1 MESRSDSMDALNL
14 ANGFGT
20 TGRASSTVATV
31 DAAARRGCG
40 RCASAGGAAATHDAS
55 TPALVRRM
63 RRARRRMDVTEC
75 EFIEDGKAALEG
87 GVPQLL
93 CSAAMRPQRVT
104 G

>member
-1 MESRSDSMDALNL
+1 
-14 ANGFGT
+14 
-20 TGRASSTVATV
+20 
-31 DAAARRGCG
+31 
-40 RCASAGGAAATHDAS
+40 
-55 TPALVRRM
+55 
-63 RRARRRMDVTEC
+63 MDVTEC